1 MRLSCKLAACAPS
14 YIAPS
19 RTRTRVLL
27 EFLNNKVS
35 SIKM

>member
-19 RTRTRVLL
+19 RTRVLL